1 MATQDPEVELR
12 REAIRRRLEGERPC
26 DIARALGRSR
36 SWMYKWWLLFRLDPQ
51 SDLASRSHA
60 AQTVFGK
67 TPAAVEKM
75 VVRIRRAF
83 EAAKTPATRYGLIG
97 HRAIRA
103 ELERL
108 GVDPLPS
115 LPTIQRILR
124 KHALTCRAAEDGEDV
139 FYPEL
144 AARRINVIQA
154 TDIITRHLRGGQVVQ
169 NFHTFDLYSHA
180 VHLTQAADKRSATA
194 CRHLVDTWADVG
206 VPRLAQFDNE
216 DSFRGGHTHA
226 RVLGAV
232 VRLCLYVGV
241 EPLFIPFYEA
251 KRNHWVEGFH
261 ALWVR
266 AFWSKYQF
274 RDLQHVQRQVRW
286 FLRWYHERYQ
296 PPSLEGK
303 TPAQMRE
310 GARPVLLTPALRRLI
325 PESLPV
331 TAGCIHFVRRV
342 DAEGRIVVLN
352 QAWTVGRRWVGRYVW
367 ARVETES
374 QVMMIWHRKDADAA
388 WRQIREVRFPIAETV
403 HRLKPAFRRNCPR
416 CPDHWPD

>member
-1 MATQDPEVELR
+1 MATQDPEAELR
-12 REAIRRRLEGERPC
+12 REAVRRRLEGERPC
-26 DIARALGRSR
+26 EISHALGRSR
-36 SWMYKWWLLFRLDPQ
+36 GWVHKWWTLFLHSPQ
-51 SDLASRSHA
+51 HDLASRSRA
-60 AQTVFGK
+60 PLTVSRK
-67 TPAAVEKM
+67 TPAAVERA
-75 VVRIRRAF
+75 VLRIRRAL

-103 ELERL
+103 EMERL
-108 GVDPLPS
+108 GVDRLPS

-124 KHALTCRAAEDGEDV
+124 KHALTRRAADESEGV
-139 FYPEL
+139 YYPYL
-144 AARRINVIQA
+144 PARRINSIQA
-154 TDIITRHLRGGQVVQ
+154 TDIITRHLRGGQVIQ
-169 NFHTFDLYSHA
+169 NFHTFDLCSHA
-180 VHLTQAADKRSATA
+180 VHLTQAIDKCSATA
-194 CRHLVDTWADVG
+194 CRHLIETWADLG
-206 VPRLAQFDNE
+206 LPRLAQFDNE

-226 RVLGAV
+226 LVLGAV

-251 KRNHWVEGFH
+251 RRNHWVEGFH

-274 RDLQHVQRQVRW
+274 RDLAHVRRQVRG

-310 GARPVLLTPALRRLI
+310 GSRLLLLTPELQRLI

-331 TAGCIHFVRRV
+331 TAGFIHFVRRV
-342 DAEGRIVVLN
+342 DVEGRIVVLN
-352 QAWTVGRRWVGRYVW
+352 QAWTIGRRFAGRYVW

-374 QVMMIWHRKDADAA
+374 QVMTIWHRKDSDAA
-388 WRQIREVRFPIAETV
+388 WRQIKDVRFPIAETV
-403 HRLKPAFRRNCPR
+403 HRLKPAFRRNCSR